1 MRVMQVTD
9 LQRQVI
15 EDDCRRLVARAAAFS
30 DANDHSAFASLFDL
44 DGVLVRPDGT
54 SLAGPAAILAAYQS
68 RPAHRLTRHVLSG
81 TLFSEVSAA
90 DCRATSQVTLW
101 VCDNRVPAGA
111 LGRPLSQPLVLG
123 EFDDWFRLGKQG
135 WRIARREARFL
146 IHDPL
151 SL

>member
-1 MRVMQVTD
+1 MDMSGS
-9 LQRQVI
+9 QRLAI
-15 EDDCRRLVARAAAFS
+15 EDQCRHLVARAAAFS
-30 DANDHSAFASLFDL
+30 DANDHAAFANLFDL

-81 TLFSEVSAA
+81 SLFSDVSDT
-90 DCRATSQVTLW
+90 DCRAVSQVTLW
-101 VCDNRVPAGA
+101 VCDSRVPAGP

-123 EFDDWFRLGKQG
+123 EFDDWFRFGKQG

-146 IHDPL
+146 IHGSVLP
-151 SL
+151 

>member
-1 MRVMQVTD
+1 MQMMQMTD
-9 LQRQVI
+9 S
-15 EDDCRRLVARAAAFS
+15 RRLVIENDCRHLIARAAAFS
-30 DANDHSAFASLFDL
+30 DANDHTAFAGLFDL

-68 RPAHRLTRHVLSG
+68 RPAHRVTRHVLSG
-81 TLFSEVSAA
+81 TFFSDLSEAE
-90 DCRATSQVTLW
+90 CRATSQVTLW
-101 VCDNRVPAGA
+101 VCDSRVPAGP

-123 EFDDWFRLGKQG
+123 EFDDWLRVGKQG

-146 IHDPL
+146 IHAPL